1 MKRMLRTGSAL
12 FLALILACSLLGG
25 CGGKKGQEDSG
36 NSPQSGVSS
45 NEPGSSEPSGS
56 GPSGTAA
63 PEVTLQL
70 AWGTA
75 DDENDPFAIAAHV
88 FTDIVTEKSGGRIA
102 IEFFPN
108 SVLGAERDTFE
119 GISMGTIDMG
129 LINHTPIGGFVPE
142 CQVLDMPYLFPDK
155 ETIWKIVDGEIGA
168 TIDKAILDSY
178 GVISL
183 GVFDGG
189 FRQMYNNTRPIY
201 TPDDMNGI
209 TMRSM
214 ENTVYLEMFKSLGAN
229 PTAMPFTEIFTGLQ
243 QKTVDGFEIGIS
255 TYYTNNFHEVTKY
268 MSLTN
273 HTFTPI
279 RLLIGQA
286 KWDSIPADLQQILK
300 ESVAEALPAAREKN
314 DAKEA
319 EMLEVIKAANVEIN
333 EINSVDEFKGKC
345 EHIWYLFENEV
356 GSELLSS
363 VIDAC
368 TK

>member
-1 MKRMLRTGSAL
+1 MKKILRTGSAL
-12 FLALILACSLLGG
+12 LMVLILACALLSG
-25 CGGKKGQEDSG
+25 CGGKTDKQDDS
-36 NSPQSGVSS
+36 NAPSQ
-45 NEPGSSEPSGS
+45 GSAPSVEPSGNDAA
-56 GPSGTAA
+56 GTNA

-88 FTDIVTEKSGGRIA
+88 FSDIVTEKSGGRIA

-129 LINHTPIGGFVPE
+129 LINNTPIGGFVPE
-142 CQVLDMPYLFPDK
+142 CQVLDMPYLYPDK
-155 ETIWKIVDGEIGA
+155 ETIWEIVDGEIGA
-168 TIDKAILDSY
+168 KIDQAILDSY
-178 GVISL
+178 SVISL

-189 FRQMYNNTRPIY
+189 FRQMYNNIRPIY
-201 TPDDMNGI
+201 APDDMNGI

-214 ENTVYLEMFKSLGAN
+214 ENTVYLEMFKALGAN

-286 KWDSIPADLQQILK
+286 KWDSLSSDLQQILK
-300 ESVAEALPAAREKN
+300 ESVAEALPLARERN
-314 DAKEA
+314 NAKEA
-319 EMLEVIKAANVEIN
+319 EMLDVIKNAGVEVN
-333 EINSVDEFKGKC
+333 EITSIDEFKDKC
-345 EHIWYLFENEV
+345 ENIWYLFEDEV
-356 GSELLSS
+356 GADLLNS
-363 VIDAC
+363 VIEVC